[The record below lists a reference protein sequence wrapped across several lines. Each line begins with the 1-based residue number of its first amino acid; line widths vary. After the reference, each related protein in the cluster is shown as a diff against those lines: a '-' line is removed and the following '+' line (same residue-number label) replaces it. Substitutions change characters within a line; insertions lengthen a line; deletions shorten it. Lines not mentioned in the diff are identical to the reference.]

1 MSHLEPGCDVMSRI
15 ALKSWLTWGV
25 VGLSAVVAVGQALRP
40 AVAQDT
46 STPDETEFR
55 KPERAALGEAE
66 LEAKAK
72 ELRELYAKP
81 PAEWPAATVDAG
93 VDHVELGR
101 AGEMGYPA
109 DNPPTAEK
117 LELGKKLFF
126 DPALSGSGQ
135 ISCASCHDPD
145 LAWADGKTLAFGH
158 GRAMGK
164 RNTPG
169 LVNVG
174 HERRLFWDGRA
185 KSLEDQALGPIS
197 NEIEMHAD
205 PQEVVDRIALKEE
218 YRKDFEAAFGSPEI
232 NLTTVAKAIA
242 TFERSIVS
250 GRSRFDQFLQ
260 GRERLTDSEMRG
272 LHLFRTDARCINCH
286 NGPNFADGQ
295 FHDLGLSYYGR
306 ELEDLG
312 RYKITNDPRDVG
324 KFKTP
329 TLRNVMRTGPYMH
342 NGLFE
347 IDGVIN
353 MYNAGM
359 ATLRKKPGQEEDVLF
374 PVKSPLLKPLGL
386 NDQDHEDLKA
396 FLGTLSEPKLRV
408 RPPGLELGRQRRAGN

>member
-1 MSHLEPGCDVMSRI
+1 MSRL
-15 ALKSWLTWGV
+15 ASKQWLVPGV
-25 VGLSAVVAVGQALRP
+25 IVFCAVVSLGQALRP

-46 STPDETEFR
+46 STPDEREFR
-55 KPERAALGEAE
+55 KPERAEQTEEQLAAV
-66 LEAKAK
+66 AK

-81 PAEWPAATVDAG
+81 PAEWPKPTVDAG
-93 VDHVELGR
+93 VEHVELGR
-101 AGEMGYPA
+101 VPEMSYPA
-109 DNPPTAEK
+109 DNPYSPEK

-145 LAWADGKTLAFGH
+145 LAWADGRTLAFGH

-174 HERRLFWDGRA
+174 HEPVLFWDGRA
-185 KSLEDQALGPIS
+185 KSLEDQALGPIA

-205 PQEVVDRIALKEE
+205 PQEVVNRIAASPE
-218 YRKDFEAAFGSPEI
+218 YRQEFKAVFGSEDI

-250 GRSRFDQFLQ
+250 GRSRFDRFLD
-260 GRERLTDSEMRG
+260 GKEELTDSEIRG

-286 NGPNFADGQ
+286 NGPNLADGK

-329 TLRNVMRTGPYMH
+329 TLRNVMRTAPYMH

-347 IDGVIN
+347 IEGVIN

-359 ATLRKKPGQEEDVLF
+359 GTLTKKKGQEEDPLF
-374 PVKSPLLKPLGL
+374 PVKSPLLKSLGL
-386 NDQDHEDLKA
+386 NDQDREDIKA

-408 RPPGLELGRQRRAGN
+408 RPPGLELGRQRQGAQGN